1 MVSWCSRLSHVSHTH
16 GVLSSSLSET
26 ILFPLFLS
34 SSLFSSTLARTFTHM
49 HAHKNKTKKHNGVFL
64 LIKIFFHPV
73 SVSLWCVLVL
83 SFRSRVR
90 FVSLNFLGFWSWW
103 SVRRWRLLFFKRA
116 PIHPRCF
123 PWCFGHCWFWWRCR
137 N

>member
-49 HAHKNKTKKHNGVFL
+49 HAHTNKTKKHNGVFL
-64 LIKIFFHPV
+64 LIITLFLFHSVGV
-73 SVSLWCVLVL
+73 SSNESRFIRGVSPGASDTVG
-83 SFRSRVR
+83 FGGDAGTERVCDGR
-90 FVSLNFLGFWSWW
+90 DGDDMII
-103 SVRRWRLLFFKRA
+103 VRR
-116 PIHPRCF
+116 
-123 PWCFGHCWFWWRCR
+123 
-137 N
+137 